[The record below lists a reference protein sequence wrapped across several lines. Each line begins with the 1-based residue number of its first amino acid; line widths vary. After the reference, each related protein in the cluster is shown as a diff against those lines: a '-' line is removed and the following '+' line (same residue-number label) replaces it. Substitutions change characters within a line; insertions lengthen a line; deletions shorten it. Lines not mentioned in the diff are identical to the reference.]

1 MGSQIN
7 CKTYVR
13 GRAGRHPGREG
24 GRERGREGRREGGRP
39 CQVRT
44 RHGKLTGV
52 NPLDESEAMY
62 QHNWEHQPG
71 RRVTLE

>member
-13 GRAGRHPGREG
+13 GRAGRHPEREG
-24 GRERGREGRREGGRP
+24 GRE
-39 CQVRT
+39 VRT

-52 NPLDESEAMY
+52 KTLDESEARY

-71 RRVTLE
+71 RRGTLEKMPVTSEQR